1 MIKKLGRFITFVLV
15 VGAVAA
21 GVYYFIKS
29 REDDEMFEDSDN
41 DVNDDL
47 EEFLKNEELNAEN
60 IISSKREYVPLSFEN
75 SQEVSTGTDDKP
87 LDNTIPFTATGD
99 K

>member
-1 MIKKLGRFITFVLV
+1 MIKKLGKLISFALV
-15 VGAVAA
+15 IAAVAA

-29 REDDEMFEDSDN
+29 REDDDLFEDSDN

-47 EEFLKNEELNAEN
+47 EEFLRNEEEKAERV
-60 IISSKREYVPLSFEN
+60 ISSKREYVPLSFESSN
-75 SQEVSTGTDDKP
+75 NESTGTDP
-87 LDNTIPFTATGD
+87 VNNTIPFPTE